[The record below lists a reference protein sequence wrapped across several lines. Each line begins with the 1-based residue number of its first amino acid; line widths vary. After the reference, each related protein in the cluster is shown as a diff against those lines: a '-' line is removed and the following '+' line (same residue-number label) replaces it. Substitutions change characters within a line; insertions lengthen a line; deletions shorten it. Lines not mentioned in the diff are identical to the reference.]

1 MAILKQE
8 KFKGEQG
15 FGGLLVFILF
25 SNNLPFL
32 VTIKT
37 SYILLVYII

>member
-15 FGGLLVFILF
+15 FGDLLVFILF
-25 SNNLPFL
+25 SNNLPIL

-37 SYILLVYII
+37 SNILLVYII